1 MIPDLKVTY
10 GSDKGDGSLQS
21 ADAGQ
26 PQFLDQSVLQGR
38 MRPLDANPCP
48 CLELAQMTLILGF
61 IRTQLNPVILSYFL
75 ASSLLT
81 WKIAYLLLRTQ
92 RG

>member
-1 MIPDLKVTY
+1 MVPDLKVTSEP
-10 GSDKGDGSLQS
+10 GKGDGSLHS

-26 PQFLDQSVLQGR
+26 PQFLDQLVLQGR
-38 MRPLDANPCP
+38 MRPLDPNPYP
-48 CLELAQMTLILGF
+48 CLELAQMTLILGS
-61 IRTQLNPVILSYFL
+61 IRTQLNPVMPSYFL
-75 ASSLLT
+75 ASSLLV